1 MAGFVEGIRREQS
14 TLFPARLD
22 DYVAEDNPVR
32 AVDVFV
38 DNLDL
43 DKLGFIRVQPL
54 DLGRPGYDPRTMLK
68 LYIYG
73 YLNRVPSS
81 RRLERECHRNIEVIW
96 LTGQL
101 APDFKTIADFRKDNG
116 KAIREVCR
124 AFVALCR
131 KLDLLSS
138 ASVAIDGSKF
148 KAVNARDK
156 NFTEAKMKSRLE
168 RIDKSITRYLSQLET
183 ADRHGDA
190 VPAAKVER
198 LNSKIEKLKEEII
211 RLNEINDQ
219 MMSSQDRQIPLTDP
233 DARSMATSGKD
244 TGIVG
249 YNVQAAVDT
258 EHHLIVAHEVINVGT
273 DRHQLADMA
282 ELAREEL
289 GSETLDVVADRGYYE
304 GDNIKACE
312 DADIT
317 VTLPRPQTSG
327 AKAEGR
333 FGKQDFVYVAG
344 DDVYLCL
351 AGERLTYRYQ
361 SVERGKTI
369 RRYWTNV
376 CKGCALKAE
385 CTKGPERRISRWEHE
400 AVLEKV
406 QSRLDHNPD
415 AMRVRRSTV
424 EHPFG
429 TIKCWMPLSAALRLP
444 AGQCSNALS
453 HDDAAEGGNRDGTQR
468 TRLQHEARH
477 RDYGRRC
484 TAGGHGRMSTELH
497 AEISPHRSPFN
508 GSERHN
514 GGQSLDS
521 AQFERGRHENW
532 HPSNRWRLP
541 KTFSH
546 GLGPFQR
553 VDARQQ

>member
-22 DYVAEDNPVR
+22 DYVVEDNPVR

-43 DKLGFIRVQPL
+43 DRLGFVRVQSL
-54 DLGRPGYDPRTMLK
+54 DIGRPSYHPGMMLK

-81 RRLERECHRNIEVIW
+81 RRLERECQRNIEVIW
-96 LTGQL
+96 LTGHL
-101 APDFKTIADFRKDNG
+101 APDFKTIADFRRDNG
-116 KAIREVCR
+116 TAIREVCR
-124 AFVALCR
+124 QFVVLCR
-131 KLDLLSS
+131 KLELLNV

-156 NFTEAKMKSRLE
+156 NFTEAKMKRRLE
-168 RIDKSITRYLSQLET
+168 RIDKSIARYLSQLET

-198 LNSKIEKLKEEII
+198 LKDKIEKLKEEIV
-211 RLNEINDQ
+211 RLNGINDQ
-219 MMSSQDRQIPLTDP
+219 MVSSQDRQISLTDP

-258 EHHLIVAHEVINVGT
+258 KHHLIVAHEVTNVGT

-304 GDNIKACE
+304 GGNIKACE

-317 VTLPRPQTSG
+317 VTLPKPQTSG

-333 FGKQDFVYVAG
+333 FGKQDFVYVAA
-344 DDVYLCL
+344 DDVYRCP
-351 AGERLTYRYQ
+351 AGERLPYRF
-361 SVERGKTI
+361 SGIEKGKTI
-369 RRYWTNV
+369 RRYWTNA

-385 CTKGPERRISRWEHE
+385 CTTGPERRISRWEHE

-406 QSRLDHNPD
+406 QRRLDHNPD

-429 TIKCWMPLSAALRLP
+429 TIKCWMGATHFL
-444 AGQCSNALS
+444 
-453 HDDAAEGGNRDGTQR
+453 TM
-468 TRLQHEARH
+468 T
-477 RDYGRRC
+477 
-484 TAGGHGRMSTELH
+484 
-497 AEISPHRSPFN
+497 
-508 GSERHN
+508 
-514 GGQSLDS
+514 
-521 AQFERGRHENW
+521 
-532 HPSNRWRLP
+532 LP
-541 KTFSH
+541 KVATEMA
-546 GLGPFQR
+546 LNVLAYNMKR
-553 VDARQQ
+553 VIAIMGVGALLEAMTG